1 MAKLIADSG
10 RHVVA
15 TDLIWHDDC
24 VFPVVGGVDALQ
36 APLPAGVQA
45 IVTNPPYR
53 RDLLPQLVAHWLRL
67 SESVGGQ
74 LCLLLRTLWGE
85 SQSGQQATTRHP
97 AYAGRIK
104 LPKRIRWFEGTEA
117 DNGGSPQHDHA
128 WLVWDWNRDATKLP
142 FEVSA
147 GDSRLRTGCAV
158 CGGSLAHL
166 RAGARTCPIPIR
178 ILRRSSMPPRRECR
192 FRCAPA
198 SRISSSTSWRLERF
212 TKARACRRWATRG
225 MSPSSTSN

>member
-1 MAKLIADSG
+1 MAKVIADSG
-10 RHVVA
+10 RHVAA
-15 TDLIWHDDC
+15 TDLIWCDDC

-85 SQSGQQATTRHP
+85 SQSGQQVTTRHP

-104 LPKRIRWFEGTEA
+104 LPKRTRWFEGTEA
-117 DNGGSPQHDHA
+117 DNGGLPQHDHA
-128 WLVWDWNRDATKLP
+128 WLLWDWNRDATKLP

-166 RAGARTCPIPIR
+166 RAGARTCSAR
-178 ILRRSSMPPRRECR
+178 CRVTLARQRARR
-192 FRCAPA
+192 
-198 SRISSSTSWRLERF
+198 
-212 TKARACRRWATRG
+212 AR
-225 MSPSSTSN
+225 